1 MIAVAVEAVVE
12 AGAVERVRGALAKME
27 QASRREPGCLTYAF
41 SVDVNDSTMVRITEL
56 WKSMQDLEAHFATPH
71 MAEFR
76 QAVGAL
82 QPKSLQVKAYEVAR
96 EVALPGS

>member
-1 MIAVAVEAVVE
+1 MIAVAVEAVVDP
-12 AGAVERVRGALAKME
+12 AAVERVRGALAKME
-27 QASRREPGCLTYAF
+27 RASRAEPGCLTYAF
-41 SVDVNDSTMVRITEL
+41 SVDVNDPSMVRITEL
-56 WKSMQDLEAHFATPH
+56 WKSMQDLEAHFATAH

-82 QPKSLQVKAYEVAR
+82 QPTSLKVKAYEVAR